1 MQQSNFKKF
10 LLLWMG
16 QLISAIGGGLTGF
29 GLGVYVF
36 EKTGSAAGMALVTL
50 LGFLPTLVLSVP
62 AGVLADRY
70 DRRLLM
76 MLGDGF
82 SGLGVLFI
90 LLCMMRGETSL
101 LQICLGIFI
110 SAVFSSLLDPAYKA
124 TVSDLLTED
133 EYSKASG
140 LVSLAGSARYLV
152 SPLIAGILLSVTD
165 VKVLLVIDICTFMIT
180 VISTFAVRKGI
191 DTQKTATQVS
201 FQESLQEGWN
211 AIRVKKG
218 VFLLVMVSSVLTLFI
233 GVFQILAEPLVLSM
247 ADAKTLGITETICAS
262 GMLVSSLYLGIR
274 GIKKGYV
281 KILSISLAL
290 AGVFILGFGVFE
302 SIVYITLSGFAFF
315 LMLPFANN
323 CLDYL
328 VRTNTSVELQGRVWG
343 IVGFL
348 SQIGYVFAYGCSGI
362 LADWIAGMGGISVGR
377 GAGIVMAF
385 AGVALVIVSVS
396 LLFMKEVK
404 LLEKKSG
411 EKSDDRA
418 QICQEGAADD
428 SKAIME

>member
-101 LQICLGIFI
+101 LQICLGVFI

-302 SIVYITLSGFAFF
+302 SIVFITLSGFAFF

-348 SQIGYVFAYGCSGI
+348 SQIGYVIAYGCSGI
-362 LADWIAGMGGISVGR
+362 LADWIAGMGRISVGR

-411 EKSDDRA
+411 EKIDDRA
-418 QICQEGAADD
+418 QFCQEGATDD

>member
-1 MQQSNFKKF
+1 MQRSNFKKF

-101 LQICLGIFI
+101 LQICLGVFI
-110 SAVFSSLLDPAYKA
+110 SAVFSSLLDPSYKA

-152 SPLIAGILLSVTD
+152 SPFIAGILLSITD

-302 SIVYITLSGFAFF
+302 SIVFITLSGFAFF

-348 SQIGYVFAYGCSGI
+348 SQIGYVIAYGCSGI

-404 LLEKKSG
+404 FLEKKNG

-418 QICQEGAADD
+418 QFC
-428 SKAIME
+428 